1 MSSLNTVTVTDKATG
16 QSAARELSALR
27 NPVASVI
34 TLQIDPEEV
43 AAFEQQAG
51 DLVIT
56 LKSGESI
63 VIEGFFVSGE
73 EQRNELILQDSQGLL
88 WWGQY
93 EIPWNEFWFTE
104 ISTIEAAGVEKGSSA
119 WWLVAGVLGAGAI
132 AVAAGG
138 GGGGGGS
145 APEPEKARPTLVIP
159 EAADGYIDADELAD
173 GGVEVRVG
181 LVPGA
186 REGDTVVVEVRG
198 GNGDIQVQEHVLT
211 WDDVAAGAVELQL
224 PEDLFV
230 DGASYEVVARVRD
243 A

>member
-119 WWLVAGVLGAGAI
+119 WWLGAGVLGAGAI

-145 APEPEKARPTLVIP
+145 GPGRGRARALRGVPR
-159 EAADGYIDADELAD
+159 AADGLIDA
-173 GGVEVRVG
+173 
-181 LVPGA
+181 
-186 REGDTVVVEVRG
+186 
-198 GNGDIQVQEHVLT
+198 
-211 WDDVAAGAVELQL
+211 
-224 PEDLFV
+224 
-230 DGASYEVVARVRD
+230 
-243 A
+243 